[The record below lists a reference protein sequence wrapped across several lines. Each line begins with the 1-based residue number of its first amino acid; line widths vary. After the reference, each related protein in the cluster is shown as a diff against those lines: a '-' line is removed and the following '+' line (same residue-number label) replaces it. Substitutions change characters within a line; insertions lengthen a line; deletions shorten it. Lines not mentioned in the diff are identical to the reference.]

1 MILRALLL
9 VAVMPLVGG
18 WADRDPSWP
27 YAGPTPDQP
36 VKGPPTRYKTVGM
49 GTKSYR
55 PVEPMPWGEV
65 NKRVA
70 PSEPMAPMDSS
81 KPHDTH

>member
-1 MILRALLL
+1 MALRLLL
-9 VAVMPLVGG
+9 ALAVMPLLAA
-18 WADRDPSWP
+18 WAAREPSWP

-36 VKGPPTRYKTVGM
+36 VKVPPARYTTLGM

-55 PVEPMPWGEV
+55 PVEPMPWGDV

-70 PSEPMAPMDSS
+70 PSEPMAPMNNP
-81 KPHDTH
+81 KPHDLH

>member
-1 MILRALLL
+1 MTIRVLLAL
-9 VAVMPLVGG
+9 AVMLLVGG
-18 WADRDPSWP
+18 WAERDPIWP
-27 YAGPTPDQP
+27 YAGPAPDQP
-36 VKGPPTRYKTVGM
+36 VEVPPARYKALGM

-55 PVEPMPWGEV
+55 PVEPMPWGDV

-81 KPHDTH
+81 RSHDDH